1 VPFIVGE
8 VIGHAQAEDTDHATG
23 MISVLG
29 LDLGRKRI
37 GVAGCDRLGQFA
49 TGLTTIQRR
58 TFASDIEQLRQLCQQ
73 RQVERLVVGLP
84 YTLNGELGSQ
94 ARQVQHLAERIGKAL
109 NLPVEYMDERLTSF
123 QAEELLRQR
132 GRSPRRDKALV
143 DQIAAA
149 LILQQWLDTLR
160 LRESPPRH

>member
-1 VPFIVGE
+1 
-8 VIGHAQAEDTDHATG
+8 

-37 GVAGCDRLGQFA
+37 GVAGCDRLGQLA

-58 TFASDIEQLRQLCQQ
+58 NFAKDVEELRQICRA

-94 ARQVQHLAERIGKAL
+94 ARQVQHLAEKIGAAL
-109 NLPVEYMDERLTSF
+109 NLPVEYVDERLTSF
-123 QAEELLRQR
+123 QAEEILKQR
-132 GRSPRRDKALV
+132 GRSPRHHKELV

-149 LILQQWLDTLR
+149 LILQQWLDARSQALKATSAAVD
-160 LRESPPRH
+160 SPSKA

>member
-1 VPFIVGE
+1 
-8 VIGHAQAEDTDHATG
+8 

-49 TGLTTIQRR
+49 TGLTTIERR
-58 TFASDIEQLRQLCQQ
+58 SFARDLEQLRQLCHQ

-84 YTLNGELGSQ
+84 YTLDGELGSQ
-94 ARQVQHLAERIGKAL
+94 ARQVKHLAERIGRAL
-109 NLPVEYMDERLTSF
+109 NLPVEYVDERLTSF
-123 QAEELLRQR
+123 QAEDILKQQ

-149 LILQQWLDTLR
+149 LILQQWLDAR
-160 LRESPPRH
+160 RKPAPRSEVPN

>member
-1 VPFIVGE
+1 
-8 VIGHAQAEDTDHATG
+8 

-37 GVAGCDRLGQFA
+37 GVAGCDRSGQLA

-58 TFASDIEQLRQLCQQ
+58 NFAKDIETLRQICQE

-94 ARQVQHLAERIGKAL
+94 ARQVQYLAEKIAAAL
-109 NLPVEYMDERLTSF
+109 NLPVEYIDERLTSF
-123 QAEELLRQR
+123 QAEEILKQR
-132 GRSPRRDKALV
+132 RRSPRRHKELV

-149 LILQQWLDTLR
+149 LILQQWLDSRSQALKAT
-160 LRESPPRH
+160 PPPVNDSDHAAPTTGGAETAHR